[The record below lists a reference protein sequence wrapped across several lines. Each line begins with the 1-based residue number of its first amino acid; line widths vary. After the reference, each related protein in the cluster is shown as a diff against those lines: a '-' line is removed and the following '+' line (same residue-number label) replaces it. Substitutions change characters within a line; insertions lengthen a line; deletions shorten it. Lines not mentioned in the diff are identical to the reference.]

1 MSDFPDN
8 RSVRSDSV
16 RSSRSS
22 ILSTKSLKPR
32 PSKSGRSSPN
42 EQANVPLVKGNIPK
56 AVPEDERED
65 ADDGWLLAQFEA
77 EKYCVVQW
85 ETAVFFTYNDPAQDG
100 DDGCPDGLM
109 VLGMTRLGSKEG
121 TSRVQ
126 W

>member
-1 MSDFPDN
+1 MSDFHDAFPDN
-8 RSVRSDSV
+8 RTVRSDSV

-32 PSKSGRSSPN
+32 PSKSGRSSPTGQLN
-42 EQANVPLVKGNIPK
+42 APLLKGGIPK
-56 AVPEDERED
+56 AVPEE
-65 ADDGWLLAQFEA
+65 DDGWLLAQFEA
-77 EKYCVVQW
+77 DKYCVVQW